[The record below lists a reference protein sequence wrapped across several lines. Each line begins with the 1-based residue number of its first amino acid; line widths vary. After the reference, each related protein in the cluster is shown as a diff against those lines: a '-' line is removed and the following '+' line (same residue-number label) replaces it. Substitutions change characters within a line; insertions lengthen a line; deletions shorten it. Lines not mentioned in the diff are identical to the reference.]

1 MPAYRELPDKD
12 HDVMRTHTFGIMAL
26 LFALAAPVA
35 GVHADDG
42 KHDQDAVR
50 QAVERGEIKAL
61 ADIIDAIR
69 GTLPGEIVGVE
80 VEQKRGRWLYE
91 FRVADSKGRL
101 FEIYVDAQSGTVE
114 RIKEK

>member
-1 MPAYRELPDKD
+1 
-12 HDVMRTHTFGIMAL
+12 MRARAFGIMAL
-26 LFALAAPVA
+26 LFALIGPAA

-61 ADIIDAIR
+61 ADIINAIR

-80 VEQKRGRWLYE
+80 IERKRGRWFYE
-91 FRVADSKGRL
+91 FRVAGSKGRL
-101 FEIYVDAQSGTVE
+101 FEVYVDAQSGTVE